1 MNSRS
6 RLNRQ
11 QLRSL
16 QWRLWNAALI
26 VFHSSLLPRT
36 RVQNGARHPP
46 RSVLREGDLSVIS
59 AVDVERRVRRGNN
72 CDGLARFEL
81 EDLPSADSLDHQL
94 AVLDADLQNGLDR
107 LAYNCDVERRCLVLA
122 LDLQLSG
129 TTQGPP
135 QSADHLTNCE
145 TR

>member
-1 MNSRS
+1 
-6 RLNRQ
+6 
-11 QLRSL
+11 
-16 QWRLWNAALI
+16 
-26 VFHSSLLPRT
+26 
-36 RVQNGARHPP
+36 GARHPP

-72 CDGLARFEL
+72 GDGLARFEL

-107 LAYNCDVERRCLVLA
+107 LAYNCDVERRCLGLGLA
-122 LDLQLSG
+122 RRWSG
-129 TTQGPP
+129 TPQGPR
-135 QSADHLTNCE
+135 QSPDHLTNCE